1 MTQSSTV
8 PGPIEQLTGAGVSIW
23 LDDLSRER
31 LRTGNLAEL
40 VATRGVVGVTSNPT
54 IFAAALSKGDAYAAQ
69 LAELAPAGSDD
80 AAVEAAVERITTDD
94 VRAAADL
101 LRPLHDATEG
111 VDGRVSIEVDPR
123 LAHDADKTVV
133 TAERLWRTIDRP
145 NVFIKIP
152 ATVAGLD
159 AISRT
164 LAQGISVNVT
174 LIFSLERYRSVMDA
188 FAIGL
193 EQARADGIDLAP
205 IGSVASFFV
214 SRVDTAVDAA
224 LEKVGT
230 PEALDLRG
238 QSAIANARLAF
249 EAYEEFRLTDRW
261 RSLVASGAHPQRPLW
276 ASTGVKNPEYRDT
289 MYVDELVT
297 DGVVNTMPE
306 ATLQAFADHGVVTGD
321 TVSDTVAASRRTLR
335 TVESFGIPLDEV
347 TDRLEVEGVRKFE
360 DSWTDLLATTRDGL
374 RAAGDA

>member
-1 MTQSSTV
+1 MTQSTV
-8 PGPIEQLTGAGVSIW
+8 PGPVEQLTRAGVSIW

-31 LRTGNLAEL
+31 LRSGNLADL
-40 VATRGVVGVTSNPT
+40 VATRGVVGVTTNPT
-54 IFAAALSKGDAYAAQ
+54 IFAAALSTGDAYDAQ
-69 LAELAPAGSDD
+69 LAELAAAGTDD

-101 LRPLHDATEG
+101 LRPVYDATDG

-123 LAHDADKTVV
+123 LAHDADKTVT

-174 LIFSLERYRSVMDA
+174 LIFSLARYRAVMEA

-205 IGSVASFFV
+205 VGSVPPS
-214 SRVDTAVDAA
+214 SS
-224 LEKVGT
+224 
-230 PEALDLRG
+230 P
-238 QSAIANARLAF
+238 
-249 EAYEEFRLTDRW
+249 
-261 RSLVASGAHPQRPLW
+261 
-276 ASTGVKNPEYRDT
+276 ASTPPWTPRSRRSARPRRSTCAGRPRSRT
-289 MYVDELVT
+289 R
-297 DGVVNTMPE
+297 G
-306 ATLQAFADHGVVTGD
+306 
-321 TVSDTVAASRRTLR
+321 SRSRRTRSSARR
-335 TVESFGIPLDEV
+335 TAGARSRRPA
-347 TDRLEVEGVRKFE
+347 R
-360 DSWTDLLATTRDGL
+360 TRSARCGPR
-374 RAAGDA
+374 RA